1 MANIDKISTSVSY
14 PPVVAVLGHVD
25 HGKTTLLDTI
35 RSTSIAD
42 REHGGITQKIGAS
55 SIEISHEGKT
65 RKITFIDTPGHEAFA
80 KMRGRGAQAA
90 DIGLL
95 IVSSVDGVMPQTRES
110 IAVLK
115 ESGIPIIVVL
125 TKSDL
130 PTKNPEKVKGQVLR
144 EGIMLEGMGGEVPVI
159 EVAAKT
165 KQNIK
170 ELLDLILLVQ
180 ELHASDH
187 AGDENSISPENPLK
201 AIVIESHLDQ
211 KAGPRATLIIKD
223 GTINARQELFNEDG
237 MSKARSV
244 INEDGKMIQSA
255 SIGDAVEVLGFIK
268 VPQVGAIISDAKVIP
283 SVPMDSSEKVVLEYS
298 PDANKD
304 ELPIILLADSEGS
317 LEAITNALPEKVNIL
332 EQKTGEMTESDVMHA
347 KSTGALVIGFN
358 SKIRPDVAKLA
369 RTEKV
374 LMKNYTIIYEL
385 LDELADV
392 IEGKRLA
399 QIEEIY
405 GTAKI
410 LASFPFEKT
419 IVLGISVTDGRVA
432 RGDKVRIIRG
442 EEVIGEAQIT
452 SLRIGKNVL
461 SKVEKGHEAGV
472 VISPMLDFIVGD
484 MLLSHE

>member
-1 MANIDKISTSVSY
+1 MANINKTSTSFFY

-25 HGKTTLLDTI
+25 HGKTTLLDVV
-35 RSTSIAD
+35 RSTSIAQ

-55 SIEISHEGKT
+55 SVEIVHEGKT

-115 ESGIPIIVVL
+115 QSGIPIIVVL

-130 PTKNPEKVKGQVLR
+130 PTKNPEKVKGQILR
-144 EGIMLEGMGGEVPVI
+144 EGLMLEGMGGDVPVI

-180 ELHASDH
+180 ELHGSDTTSTLSPT
-187 AGDENSISPENPLK
+187 NSLK
-201 AIVIESHLDQ
+201 AIVIESRLDQ
-211 KAGPRATLIIKD
+211 QAGPRATLIIKD
-223 GTINARQELFNEDG
+223 GTINARQELFNDDG

-244 INEDGKMIQSA
+244 IDENGKMIQTA
-255 SIGDAVEVLGFIK
+255 SIGEAVEVLGFIK
-268 VPQVGAIISDAKVIP
+268 VPQVGVTITDAKTVPVIAE
-283 SVPMDSSEKVVLEYS
+283 SIIDDVVLEYS

-304 ELPIILLADSEGS
+304 ELPVILLADSQGS

-347 KSTGALVIGFN
+347 KSTGALIIGFN
-358 SKIRPDVAKLA
+358 SKVRPDVAKLA

-419 IVLGISVTDGRVA
+419 IVLGISVTEGRVA

-442 EEVIGEAQIT
+442 EEVIGEAVIT
-452 SLRIGKNVL
+452 SLRVGKNSL

-472 VISPMLDFIVGD
+472 VIAPMLDFIVGD